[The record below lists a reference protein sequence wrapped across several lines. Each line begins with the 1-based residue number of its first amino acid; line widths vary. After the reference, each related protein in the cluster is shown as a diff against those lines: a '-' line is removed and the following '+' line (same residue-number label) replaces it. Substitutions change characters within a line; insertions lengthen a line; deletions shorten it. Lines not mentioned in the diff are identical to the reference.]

1 MTLTLITLG
10 AALAQDSAPVE
21 TPPAEPAAAEP
32 AQPIAPKPAPVIV
45 APPPAPAAPPAPT
58 VGRAGG
64 SFGLGIAI
72 GSPAGVSGRFALG
85 ELAAA
90 QFSAGA
96 ALGRPGTLGATADY
110 TLVFKPFAPSI
121 EDYSVP
127 LYLGVGFKAEVDTL
141 NERSFVGP
149 RVVGG
154 ATVIAA
160 ELPVELYLEVAPTFY
175 FLESLS
181 WAVDGQIG
189 LRYYFQA
196 S

>member
-1 MTLTLITLG
+1 
-10 AALAQDSAPVE
+10 VE
-21 TPPAEPAAAEP
+21 TPPAELTPPAA
-32 AQPIAPKPAPVIV
+32 PAPVII
-45 APPPAPAAPPAPT
+45 APPPAPPPAAAPPPAL
-58 VGRAGG
+58 GRAGG
-64 SFGLGIAI
+64 AFGLGIAI

>member
-10 AALAQDSAPVE
+10 AALAQDPVPVE
-21 TPPAEPAAAEP
+21 PAPQTPPP
-32 AQPIAPKPAPVIV
+32 PAPVIV
-45 APPPAPAAPPAPT
+45 TPPAPPPAAPAPPAL
-58 VGRAGG
+58 GRAGG

-85 ELAAA
+85 DLAAA

-160 ELPVELYLEVAPTFY
+160 ELPVEFYLEVA
-175 FLESLS
+175 
-181 WAVDGQIG
+181 WAFATSCIVVMS
-189 LRYYFQA
+189 A
-196 S
+196 SVQ

>member
-10 AALAQDSAPVE
+10 AALAQDSAPAE
-21 TPPAEPAAAEP
+21 TPPVEPTP
-32 AQPIAPKPAPVIV
+32 PTSPTPAPVIV
-45 APPPAPAAPPAPT
+45 APPPAAPPAAAPAL
-58 VGRAGG
+58 GRAGG

-85 ELAAA
+85 DLAAA

-141 NERSFVGP
+141 SERSFVGP
-149 RVVGG
+149 RLVGG

>member
-10 AALAQDSAPVE
+10 AAFAQD
-21 TPPAEPAAAEP
+21 
-32 AQPIAPKPAPVIV
+32 
-45 APPPAPAAPPAPT
+45 PAAPPAPPPPPP
-58 VGRAGG
+58 VVEAPPAPPAPPIAPPPASPPPDAPPPSRAGG
-64 SFGLGIAI
+64 AFGLGIAI
-72 GSPAGVSGRFALG
+72 GSPAGVSGRLALG
-85 ELAAA
+85 GLAAA
-90 QFSAGA
+90 QFSVGA

-110 TLVFKPFAPSI
+110 TLIFQPFAPSI
-121 EDYSVP
+121 DDYSVP

-141 NERSFVGP
+141 SERSFVGP
-149 RVVGG
+149 RVVCG